1 MNKRGVSPARVLI
14 AIAFALSCF
23 GLALFLWVSF
33 GGPVPLA
40 PKNYEFTVPFDEATQ
55 LAQQSDVRIS
65 GVSVGKVTGIKLAD
79 DGLAD
84 ATIAIDPE
92 YAPVPANTKAILRQ
106 KTLLGETYVELTPG
120 NGAGPKLPEGA
131 TLPRAQ
137 VANSVQLDEIF
148 RTFNAKTRANFQ
160 VWMEQSALAFRNRGA
175 DFSAAI
181 GELPPFLETTD
192 RLLRVLDTQ
201 KLAVK
206 QLVRNGGEVFRA
218 LSERRG
224 ELSSLIRNSDRVF
237 STTAQRNEDLANT
250 FRILPTFL
258 DESKTTL
265 NRLETFANDTD
276 PLVRQLQPAAK
287 QLTPTLNA
295 TRKLAPGLE
304 NLFGGLLHAIPA
316 AKTGF
321 PALRGL
327 ISKDLTPLL
336 SRYDA
341 FGQQLNSLLVVLK
354 NYKHEITAFFG
365 NGAAATEGFARGPED
380 NFAAAHYVRT
390 EAVFGPEFL
399 GAFPQR
405 LKTGRS
411 NPYTAPGGYK
421 SLASLG
427 FLKSFATNQCSSGIK
442 AKLDPN
448 SPNDPNFQHY
458 ADGTLAGAQ
467 DLFARVKQFVYNNH
481 LNSNQLPAPK
491 CQRQAPQTSVGV
503 NRQKTLYQHVRREP

>member
-1 MNKRGVSPARVLI
+1 LSKRGVSPARVLV

-40 PKNYEFTVPFDEATQ
+40 PKSYEFTVPFDEATQ

-65 GVSVGKVTGIKLAD
+65 GVSVGKVSDIKLAD

-84 ATIAIDPE
+84 ATISIDAQ
-92 YAPVPANTKAILRQ
+92 YAPVPANTRAILRQ

-120 NGAGPKLPEGA
+120 NGAGPMLPEGA
-131 TLPRAQ
+131 TLPKAQ

-160 VWMEQSALAFRNRGA
+160 VWMQQQALAFKGRGA

-181 GELPPFLETTD
+181 GELPPFLETTN

-201 KLAVK
+201 RLAVK

-237 STTAQRNEDLANT
+237 STTAQRNQDLAST

-258 DESKTTL
+258 DESKATL
-265 NRLETFANDTD
+265 NRLETFATDAD
-276 PLVRQLQPAAK
+276 PLVKQLEPAAK

-304 NLFGGLLHAIPA
+304 HLFAGLLHAIPA

-327 ISKDLTPLL
+327 ITNDLTPLI
-336 SRYDA
+336 SRYDS
-341 FGQQLNSLLVVLK
+341 FGQQLDSLLVVLR
-354 NYKHEITAFFG
+354 NYKREITAFFG
-365 NGAAATEGFARGPED
+365 NSAGALEGIQRGPED
-380 NFAAAHYVRT
+380 NFAATHYIRT
-390 EAVFGPEFL
+390 EAIFGPEFL
-399 GAFPQR
+399 AAFPHR
-405 LKTGRS
+405 LKVGRS
-411 NPYTAPGGYK
+411 NPYTAPGGYNA
-421 SLASLG
+421 LANLG
-427 FLKSFATNQCSSGIK
+427 FLKGFETSQCSNGIK

-448 SPNDPNFQHY
+448 SPSDPNFQHY
-458 ADGTLAGAQ
+458 AGGTMAGAQ
-467 DLFARVKQFVYNNH
+467 DLFNRVKEFVYDNH
-481 LNSNQLPAPK
+481 LNSNKLPTPK
-491 CQRQAPQTSVGV
+491 CQRQAPQRSIGI
-503 NRQKTLYQHVRREP
+503 NKEKTLYQHVRREP